1 MSLKNE
7 TPTPPPHKMAL
18 VVDGGEQSTLRPSG
32 SRYFHSQRAVEL
44 AAAKSLPGFPTMT
57 AGRTFGDFAHSNG

>member
-7 TPTPPPHKMAL
+7 TPTPPSHRMVL
-18 VVDGGEQSTLRPSG
+18 VGDGREQSSLRPSG
-32 SRYFHSQRAVEL
+32 SRYFDSQRAAEL

-57 AGRTFGDFAHSNG
+57 AGRTFGDFSHCNG